1 MQTTAG
7 LNADFHSP
15 PLQRQAI
22 CDIHGEYTS
31 FCHFRDSWFGCPQC
45 REIKLAE
52 ILVREQQ
59 MERQQRE
66 QKYKAAIG
74 NAGIPERFINR
85 TLDSYIAE
93 SEKQK
98 RILGH
103 CRDYADGF
111 SDIAKIGRSI
121 MFLGSPG
128 TGKTHLSVG
137 IALEIMRDGRT
148 SVFTTASRLLRSIKD
163 TYSKRSEVTESQAI
177 AVFTTCDL
185 LIVDEVGVQR
195 GSEYEKDMLFDVI
208 NERYENLRPTIIL
221 SNLTT
226 EEIRAYLGDRV
237 FDRLRENGGRAFVLD
252 WESHRG
258 RRDA

>member
-1 MQTTAG
+1 MQDLKG
-7 LNADFHSP
+7 LAADFHNP
-15 PLQRQAI
+15 PLERPEA
-22 CDIHGEYTS
+22 CETHGEYTA
-31 FCHFRDSWFGCPQC
+31 FCHFRNSWHGCPQC
-45 REIKLAE
+45 REIKHAAE
-52 ILVREQQ
+52 AA
-59 MERQQRE
+59 RQQRDERRQRE
-66 QKYKAAIG
+66 QRWLSAIG
-74 NAGIPERFINR
+74 NAGIPERFRGR
-85 TLDSYIAE
+85 TLETYCAD
-93 SEKQK
+93 SEKQA
-98 RILGH
+98 RILAF
-103 CRDYADGF
+103 CRSYADEF
-111 SDIAKIGRSI
+111 VEVAKTGRNI
-121 MFLGSPG
+121 LMLGLPG
-128 TGKTHLSVG
+128 TGKTHLSIG

-237 FDRLRENGGRAFVLD
+237 YDRLRENGGKAFVFD
-252 WESHRG
+252 WDSYRG
-258 RRDA
+258 KAA